1 MGMGFMNRTTE
12 DAIEQAA
19 LAWLE
24 ELGYQLAHGPDL
36 AFDGPAPERSAA
48 ANYGDV
54 VLEQRLREAI
64 ERLNPDLPAEAV
76 EEVRRR
82 VVRTDSPSLIENNR
96 TFHRMLTDGVDVSWM
111 APEGEKH
118 AKAWLVDPA
127 NTGINDWLAVN
138 QFTVVENK
146 RTRRPDIVL
155 FVNGLPLGVVE
166 LKNAAD
172 EKATLRHAWN
182 QLQTYKEQIPSLFA
196 YNELLVISDGME
208 ARIGSLTAGWD
219 RFMPWRTIDGSD
231 LYREPGNERQSDGV
245 VQPGLETAFRG
256 LFDRERLLDYVLS
269 FITFEHDG
277 GESTAMAKKA
287 AAYHQ
292 YHAVNKAV
300 EFTLSACGIEA
311 PANLRFARFAEA
323 EQADPFR
330 KDAGESPGDY
340 QTDRQFGDKRIGV
353 VWHTQGSGKSLSMMF
368 YASKLIR
375 HPYMRNPTVVVI
387 TDRNDLDDQL
397 FGTFSANGDLLRQTP
412 VQAGGRDHLR
422 ELLQVASGG
431 VIFTTIQKFLPDNR
445 GDAYPLLSE
454 RRNIVVMADEAHRSQ
469 YDFIDGFARHM
480 HDALPNASFI
490 GFTGTPIENDDRS
503 TPAVFGDYI
512 DKYDILRAVEDG
524 ATVPIYYESRL
535 ARIELD
541 EAERPVIDDEFDEI
555 TEGEEEESRKQ
566 RMRSKW
572 ASIEAMVGTEKRIN
586 LVAADLVEHFENR
599 QQAMQGKALMVCMSR
614 RICVE
619 MYNAIIAQR
628 PGWHSDDDD
637 KGRVKIVMSGSA
649 SDELDWQPHIRSKK
663 AREALAKR
671 FKDPGDELELVIVR
685 DMWLTGFDCPA
696 MHTMYLDKPMGG
708 HNLMQAIAR
717 VNRVFKDKPG
727 GRVVDYLGIAEA
739 LKRALSNYTASGG
752 RGQATVDQAEA
763 VAVMQE
769 KAEVVRDL
777 LHGFDYHAILD
788 APFSERMTGIANAM
802 DFILGLEDGKKRY
815 VQAVSSLSRAF
826 ALSVPHDEALAI
838 RDEVGL
844 FQEIRSS
851 LVKATTSES
860 ERSPQEMETA
870 IRQLVSRAVSSNEVV
885 DVFAAAGLDK
895 PDISIL
901 SDQFLAEVQQ
911 LPQKNL
917 ALEMLKKLIND
928 EIKTRHQKNVV
939 QARSFAEMLEEAVN
953 KYQNRAIEAAEV
965 IEELIK
971 LAREMRQA
979 QKRGEDLGLTDDEV
993 AFYDALEV
1001 NDSAVQV
1008 IGDDTLKLIARELVE
1023 KVRGSVSVDW
1033 TQRENARAQIR
1044 VMVKRILRKY
1054 GYPPD
1059 KQAQATELV
1068 LDQATVLCQGWAAE

>member
-1 MGMGFMNRTTE
+1 MTKINE
-12 DAIEQAA
+12 DAIEQTA
-19 LAWLE
+19 LAWLG
-24 ELGYQLAHGPDL
+24 ELGYRLAQGADL
-36 AFDGPAPERSAA
+36 AFDGPAAERVAE

-54 VLEQRLREAI
+54 VLAGRLRAAI
-64 ERLNPDLPAEAV
+64 ERLNPALPAEV
-76 EEVRRR
+76 VDEVLRR
-82 VVRTDSPSLIENNR
+82 VQRADSPSLVENNR
-96 TFHRMLTDGVDVSWM
+96 AFHRLLTDGVDVSWM
-111 APEGEKH
+111 AAEGEQH
-118 AKAWLVDPA
+118 AKAWLLDPA
-127 NTGINDWLAVN
+127 RPEANDWLAVN

-146 RTRRPDIVL
+146 RTRRPDIVV
-155 FVNGLPLGVVE
+155 FVNGLPLAVVE
-166 LKNAAD
+166 LKNIAD
-172 EKATLRHAWN
+172 QKATLRQAYN

-219 RFMPWRTIDGSD
+219 RFMPWRTIDGTD

-245 VQPGLETAFRG
+245 VQPGLETVFKG
-256 LFDRERLLDYVLS
+256 LFHRERLLDYALS

-277 GESTAMAKKA
+277 GATTAMAKKA

-300 EFTLSACGIEA
+300 ECTLSACGIEA
-311 PANLRFARFAEA
+311 PANLRFGRFAEA
-323 EQADPFR
+323 EAADPFAVAEEQPPY
-330 KDAGESPGDY
+330 KTAG
-340 QTDRQFGDKRIGV
+340 QFGDRRIGV

-375 HPYMRNPTVVVI
+375 HPYMQHPTVVVI

-397 FGTFSANGDLLRQTP
+397 FSTFAANRDLLRQTP

-431 VIFTTIQKFLPDNR
+431 VIFTTIQKFLPDNK

-480 HDALPNASFI
+480 HDALPHASFI
-490 GFTGTPIENDDRS
+490 GFTGTPIESDDRS
-503 TPAVFGDYI
+503 TPAVFGNYI

-535 ARIELD
+535 ARIELE
-541 EAERPVIDDEFDEI
+541 EAERPVIDDEFEEI

-566 RMRSKW
+566 RMRGKW
-572 ASIEAMVGTEKRIN
+572 ASIEAMVGTDKRLK

-599 QQAMQGKALMVCMSR
+599 QQAMQGKALVVCMSR
-614 RICVE
+614 RICVA
-619 MYNAIIAQR
+619 MYDAIIALRPDWHDADDQR
-628 PGWHSDDDD
+628 
-637 KGRVKIVMSGSA
+637 GRVKIVMSGSA
-649 SDELDWQPHIRSKK
+649 SDELAWQPHIRGKK
-663 AREALAKR
+663 GREALARR
-671 FKDPGDELELVIVR
+671 FKDPDDELELVIVR

-763 VAVMQE
+763 VAVMRE
-769 KAEVVRDL
+769 KVEVVRDL
-777 LHGFDYHAILD
+777 LHGFDYRAILA
-788 APFSERMTGIANAM
+788 APPAQRMSGIANAM
-802 DFILGLEDGKKRY
+802 DFILGLEEGKKRY
-815 VQAVSSLSRAF
+815 LPAVAALSKAF
-826 ALSVPHDEALAI
+826 ALAVPHDEALAI

-844 FQEIRSS
+844 FQEIRGS
-851 LVKATTSES
+851 LAKATTADP
-860 ERSPQEMETA
+860 RHSPQEMETA
-870 IRQLVSRAVSSNEVV
+870 IRQLVSRAVSSSEIV

-901 SDQFLAEVQQ
+901 SDQFLAEVRQ

-928 EIKTRHQKNVV
+928 EIKTRHRKNVV

-965 IEELIK
+965 IEELIE

-979 QKRGEDLGLTDDEV
+979 GQRGDKLGLNDDEV
-993 AFYDALEV
+993 AFYDALGV

-1008 IGDDTLKLIARELVE
+1008 LGDDTLKLIARELVQ

-1059 KQAQATELV
+1059 KQARATELV
-1068 LDQATVLCQGWAAE
+1068 LDQATVLCQDWAAE

>member
-1 MGMGFMNRTTE
+1 MNKTTE

-24 ELGYQLAHGPDL
+24 ELGYQLAQGADL
-36 AFDGPAPERSAA
+36 AFDGPVPERSAT

-54 VLEQRLREAI
+54 VLEGRLQDAI
-64 ERLNPDLPAEAV
+64 ERLNPELPREAV

-82 VVRTDSPSLIENNR
+82 VVRTESPSLIENNR
-96 TFHRMLTDGVDVSWM
+96 AFHRLLTDGVDVSWM
-111 APEGEKH
+111 DAEGEKH

-127 NTGINDWLAVN
+127 DVETNDWLAVN

-146 RTRRPDIVL
+146 RTRRPDIVV
-155 FVNGLPLGVVE
+155 FVNGLPLAVVE

-172 EKATLRHAWN
+172 EKATLRHAYN

-196 YNELLVISDGME
+196 FNELLVISDGME
-208 ARIGSLTAGWD
+208 ARMGSLTAGWD
-219 RFMPWRTIDGSD
+219 RFMPWRTIDGTD
-231 LYREPGNERQSDGV
+231 LYREPGNARQSDGV
-245 VQPGLETAFRG
+245 VQPGLETLFKG
-256 LFDRERLLDYVLS
+256 VFDRERLLDYALS
-269 FITFEHDG
+269 FVTFEHDG

-300 EFTLSACGIEA
+300 ECTLSACGIEA
-311 PANLRFARFAEA
+311 PANLRFGRFVEAEA
-323 EQADPFR
+323 ADPFR
-330 KDAGESPGDY
+330 KSLQEVSPGY
-340 QTDRQFGDKRIGV
+340 RVREQFGDRRVGV

-387 TDRNDLDDQL
+387 TDRNDLDEQL
-397 FGTFSANGDLLRQTP
+397 FGTFAANCDLLRQTP
-412 VQAGGRDHLR
+412 MQAAGRDNLR

-503 TPAVFGDYI
+503 TPAVFGHYI

-535 ARIELD
+535 ARIELND
-541 EAERPVIDDEFDEI
+541 AERPVIDTEFEQI
-555 TEGEEEESRKQ
+555 TEGEEEETRKQ

-572 ASIEAMVGTEKRIN
+572 ASVEAMVGTDKRIR
-586 LVAADLVEHFENR
+586 LVAKDLVEHFEKR
-599 QQAMQGKALMVCMSR
+599 QEAMQGKALVVCMSR
-614 RICVE
+614 RICVD
-619 MYNAIIAQR
+619 MYNAIIALR
-628 PGWHSDDDD
+628 PGWHSDDDA

-663 AREALAKR
+663 AREALARR
-671 FKDPGDELELVIVR
+671 FKAPADDLELVIVR

-739 LKRALSNYTASGG
+739 LKRALQTYTASGG

-769 KAEVVRDL
+769 KVEVVRDL
-777 LHGFDYHAILD
+777 LHGFDFRAILQI
-788 APFSERMTGIANAM
+788 PFNRRMTGIANAM
-802 DFILGLEDGKKRY
+802 DFVLGLEDGKKRY
-815 VQAVSSLSRAF
+815 LQAVASLSKAF
-826 ALSVPHDEALAI
+826 ALAVPHDAALAI

-851 LVKATTSES
+851 LAKATTSDPGQS
-860 ERSPQEMETA
+860 AQAMETA

-885 DVFAAAGLDK
+885 DIFSAAGLDK

-901 SDQFLAEVQQ
+901 SDQFLADVQQ

-917 ALEMLKKLIND
+917 ALEMLKKLLND
-928 EIKTRHQKNVV
+928 EIKTRHRKNVV

-971 LAREMRQA
+971 LAREMRKAGQ
-979 QKRGEDLGLTDDEV
+979 RGEKLGLNDDEI
-993 AFYDALEV
+993 AFYDALEI

-1008 IGDDTLKLIARELVE
+1008 MGDDTLKLIARELVD
-1023 KVRGSVSVDW
+1023 KVRSSVSVDW

-1059 KQAQATELV
+1059 QQAQATELV
-1068 LDQATVLCQGWAAE
+1068 LEQATVLCHSWV